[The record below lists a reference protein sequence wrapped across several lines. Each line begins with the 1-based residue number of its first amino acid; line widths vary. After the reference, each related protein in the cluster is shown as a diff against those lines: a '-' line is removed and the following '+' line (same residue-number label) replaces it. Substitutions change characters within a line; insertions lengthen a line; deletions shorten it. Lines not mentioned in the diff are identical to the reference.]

1 MRNLTGLIPFPLS
14 IFYMFSSTTYSHYR
28 HVLREEAPGQH
39 HQFYEDDTMEKIAM
53 FFDPQFEGVFK
64 EREYGGGQGDNESN
78 PIHDGE

>member
-1 MRNLTGLIPFPLS
+1 
-14 IFYMFSSTTYSHYR
+14 
-28 HVLREEAPGQH
+28 
-39 HQFYEDDTMEKIAM
+39 MEKIAM